1 MSETPPNTGKWILS
15 PMDRISEV
23 LFGLIMVLTITCS
36 FSIGGAGRADVREML
51 IGALGCNLAWGMIDA
66 TMYLMSRFSEHGH
79 NIQALRA
86 LRATLSPERAHRI
99 IAHNMPAL
107 LASVIS
113 PHQFEEM
120 RQKLEQIPGVPPRPQ
135 LTKEDWLASL
145 GVFLLVLAATFPV
158 LLPFIFMKDAYR
170 ALRTS
175 NAIAI
180 AMLFIMGYA
189 FGRYA
194 GHRPMAMG
202 AAMVIAGSAMVGIT
216 IALGG

>member
-1 MSETPPNTGKWILS
+1 ME
-15 PMDRISEV
+15 RISEV

-36 FSIGGAGRADVREML
+36 FSIGGAGRSDVREML

-66 TMYLMSRFSEHGH
+66 TMYLMSQFSEHGR

-86 LRATLSPERAHRI
+86 VRATHSPERARRI
-99 IAHNMPAL
+99 IADNMPAL

-113 PHQFEEM
+113 PEQFEEM
-120 RQKLEQIPGVPPRPQ
+120 RQRLKQKPDAPSRPQ
-135 LTKEDWLASL
+135 LSKEDWLASF

-158 LLPFIFMKDAYR
+158 VLPFIFMKQANY
-170 ALRTS
+170 ALRVS

-180 AMLFIMGYA
+180 AMLFVMGYA
-189 FGRYA
+189 FGRYS
-194 GHRPMAMG
+194 GHRPVAMG
-202 AAMVIAGSAMVGIT
+202 VAMVIAGSAMVGIT

>member
-1 MSETPPNTGKWILS
+1 MSETPPNTGKWILN

-36 FSIGGAGRADVREML
+36 FSIGGAGRSDVREML

-66 TMYLMSRFSEHGH
+66 TMYLMSQFSEHGR

-86 LRATLSPERAHRI
+86 VRATHSPERARRI
-99 IAHNMPAL
+99 IADNMPAL

-113 PHQFEEM
+113 PEQFEEM
-120 RQKLEQIPGVPPRPQ
+120 RQRLKQKPDAPSRPQ
-135 LTKEDWLASL
+135 LSKEDWLASF

-158 LLPFIFMKDAYR
+158 VLPFIFMKQANY
-170 ALRTS
+170 ALRVS

-180 AMLFIMGYA
+180 AMLFVMGYA
-189 FGRYA
+189 FGRYS
-194 GHRPMAMG
+194 GHRPVAMG
-202 AAMVIAGSAMVGIT
+202 AAMVIACSAMVGIT